1 MIEKGSKVKVHYTGK
16 LEDNEVFDSSKD
28 KEPLEFTVGEGQLIP
43 GFENGVMGLNTG
55 DKKTIELVPEE
66 AYGQIREDL
75 INEVPKENLPEGVE
89 VGQSLQAQ
97 TEQGPVMVRVVELNE
112 TAGKV
117 DANHPLA
124 GKKLIFDLE
133 VVEVG

>member
-16 LEDNEVFDSSKD
+16 FEDNNVFDTSTD
-28 KEPLEFTVGEGQLIP
+28 KEPLEFTVGEGKLIP

-55 DKKTIELVPEE
+55 EKTTIELTPEE
-66 AYGQIREDL
+66 AYGPVREEL
-75 INEVPKENLPEGVE
+75 VNEVPKENLPEGVQ
-89 VGQSLQAQ
+89 VGQMLQAQ
-97 TEQGPVMVRVVELNE
+97 TEQGPINVTVTEIGE
-112 TAGKV
+112 TTAKV

-133 VVEVG
+133 VMEVA

>member
-16 LEDNEVFDSSKD
+16 LNDNEIFDSSKD

-43 GFENGVMGLNTG
+43 GFENGVMGLNAG
-55 DKKTIELVPEE
+55 DKKTIELEPEQ
-66 AYGQIREDL
+66 AYGPVREEL
-75 INEVPKENLPEGVE
+75 VNEVPKENLPEGVE
-89 VGQSLQAQ
+89 VGSTLQAQ
-97 TEQGPVMVRVVELNE
+97 TEQGQVMVRVVELNE
-112 TAGKV
+112 TIGKV

>member
-16 LEDNEVFDSSKD
+16 LKDNEVFDSSKD

-43 GFENGVMGLNTG
+43 GFENGVMGLNAG
-55 DKKTIELVPEE
+55 DKKTIELEPEQ
-66 AYGQIREDL
+66 AYGPVREEL
-75 INEVPKENLPEGVE
+75 VNEVPKENLPEGVKI
-89 VGQSLQAQ
+89 GSTLQAQ

-112 TAGKV
+112 TIGKV

-133 VVEVG
+133 VVEVV

>member
-16 LEDNEVFDSSKD
+16 LNDNEVFDSSKD

-43 GFENGVMGLNTG
+43 GFENGVMGLNAG

-66 AYGQIREDL
+66 AYGVFREDL

-112 TAGKV
+112 TVCKV

-133 VVEVG
+133 VMEVG